1 MAIVHYPTAEKV
13 KAPLSWILNQQK
25 KRERGAMFFFK
36 QFQTFDPR
44 AGDVPSQPFT
54 YLPEIAYR
62 ARALLQNR
70 TAEQIETA
78 AKKISEEVDGYFRDL
93 KDCEISRLQ
102 SEFERGDKTLV
113 EFFEWDGG
121 TRANG
126 HWLFKEEMENELD
139 ILTAVNSSEVDALK
153 AIIENRDSCFFL
165 PKGAPEPEREEWPEG
180 TRHELFAVLSLWL
193 LADAMERKD
202 GKSKYGLS
210 IAGEYAIK
218 AMDAVCY
225 AEHLREAD
233 WLESYIKKMANAE
246 LTEALRKQKSEQ
258 QKWVRYCLDQDKER
272 EIKAKKEKSKNL
284 NKIRHEKNYAAK
296 NMVIDEWKKAPS
308 AFPSAEKAGL
318 HFADWLESKGIK
330 YEPRTVTTWIRDYA
344 KQIGLRLR

>member
-1 MAIVHYPTAEKV
+1 
-13 KAPLSWILNQQK
+13 
-25 KRERGAMFFFK
+25 MFFFQ
-36 QFQTFDPR
+36 QFEKFNPVS
-44 AGDVPSQPFT
+44 GYVPDHPFSH
-54 YLPEIAYR
+54 LPEIAYR
-62 ARALLQNR
+62 ARALLQKC
-70 TAEQIETA
+70 TAEQVETA
-78 AKKISEEVDGYFRDL
+78 AKRISEEVDGYFRDL
-93 KDCEISRLQ
+93 KDCEVSRLQ
-102 SEFERGDKTLV
+102 SEFEGGDESL
-113 EFFEWDGG
+113 EMFFQWDGG

-126 HWLFKEEMENELD
+126 HWFFKEEMADELE
-139 ILTAVNSSEVDALK
+139 ILTAKNTSEVDALK
-153 AIIENRDSCFFL
+153 TIIENRDSCFFL
-165 PKGAPEPEREEWPEG
+165 PEGAPEPECEEWPEG
-180 TRHELFAVLSLWL
+180 TRYELFAVLSLWL
-193 LADAMERKD
+193 LADAMERMND
-202 GKSKYGLS
+202 KSKYGLS

-258 QKWVRYCLDQDKER
+258 QKWVQYCLDQDKER

>member
-1 MAIVHYPTAEKV
+1 
-13 KAPLSWILNQQK
+13 
-25 KRERGAMFFFK
+25 MFFFQ
-36 QFQTFDPR
+36 QFEKFNPVS
-44 AGDVPSQPFT
+44 GYVPAHPFS

-62 ARALLQNR
+62 ARALLRSR
-70 TAEQIETA
+70 TAEQIEAA
-78 AKKISEEVDGYFRDL
+78 AKRINREVDGYFRDL
-93 KDCEISRLQ
+93 KEVEISRLQ
-102 SEFERGDKTLV
+102 SEFEAGNKTF
-113 EFFEWDGG
+113 EKFFMWDGG

-126 HWLFKEEMENELD
+126 YWIFNEEMEEELD
-139 ILTAVNSSEVDALK
+139 ILTAENSSEVDALK

-165 PKGAPEPEREEWPEG
+165 PEGAPEPEREEWSEG

-193 LADAMERKD
+193 LADAIERNGD
-202 GKSKYGLS
+202 KSKYGLS

-218 AMDAVCY
+218 AMDAVCF

-233 WLESYIKKMANAE
+233 WLESYIKKKASAE

-258 QKWVRYCLDQDKER
+258 QKWVRHCLDQDKER
-272 EIKAKKEKSKNL
+272 AAKEKADHSKKLNL
-284 NKIRHEKNYAAK
+284 IRHRKNYAAK
-296 NMVIDEWKKAPS
+296 NMVIDEWKKKPS

-318 HFADWLESKGIK
+318 HFADWLEAKGIK

>member
-1 MAIVHYPTAEKV
+1 
-13 KAPLSWILNQQK
+13 
-25 KRERGAMFFFK
+25 MFFFQ
-36 QFQTFDPR
+36 QFEKFNPVS
-44 AGDVPSQPFT
+44 GYVPDHPFS

-62 ARALLQNR
+62 ARALLRNR
-70 TAEQIETA
+70 TAGQIEAA
-78 AKKISEEVDGYFRDL
+78 AKRINSEVDGYFSDL
-93 KDCEISRLQ
+93 KEVKISRLQ
-102 SEFERGDKTLV
+102 SEFEGGDETFEK
-113 EFFEWDGG
+113 FFEWDGG

-126 HWLFKEEMENELD
+126 HWLFKEEMAEELD
-139 ILTAVNSSEVDALK
+139 ILTAENCSEVDALK
-153 AIIENRDSCFFL
+153 TIIENRDSCFFL
-165 PKGAPEPEREEWPEG
+165 PEGAPEPEREEWPEG

-193 LADAMERKD
+193 LADATETLNRE
-202 GKSKYGLS
+202 SKYSLS

-233 WLESYIKKMANAE
+233 WIESYIKKKANEE

-272 EIKAKKEKSKNL
+272 AAKEKADHSKKL
-284 NKIRHEKNYAAK
+284 NQIRHSKNYAAK
-296 NMVIDEWKKAPS
+296 NMVIDEWKKKPS
-308 AFPSAEKAGL
+308 TFPSAEKAGL
-318 HFADWLESKGIK
+318 HFADWLEAKGIK